1 VSTEVPKR
9 VRWGVHHTAEEVKDY
24 ADALRDAALLKL
36 QMDGLGHLT
45 GQLITVMHEDGSR
58 TMFIKLRNR

>member
-1 VSTEVPKR
+1 M
-9 VRWGVHHTAEEVKDY
+9 KDY

-58 TMFIKLRNR
+58 TMYIPRK